1 MFKIL
6 EIMRIANKGRFR
18 AFAYH

>member
-6 EIMRIANKGRFR
+6 EIMRIANKGCFR